1 MKSNVVLTA
10 RGCYYSETR
19 LSSRDALSATVEQ
32 PTQAIVTPVTELE
45 KNDQQ
50 KKNHIPQKKTQPV
63 MDSANHQEPLYLSSS
78 PNPGVRWD

>member
-10 RGCYYSETR
+10 TR

-50 KKNHIPQKKTQPV
+50 KKKSHPQKKKTQSV

>member
-10 RGCYYSETR
+10 TR

-50 KKNHIPQKKTQPV
+50 KKNHIPKKKNPTSDGLSKSPRAIIFVQFAQP
-63 MDSANHQEPLYLSSS
+63 
-78 PNPGVRWD
+78 WC

>member
-10 RGCYYSETR
+10 TR

-50 KKNHIPQKKTQPV
+50 KKNHIPKKKK
-63 MDSANHQEPLYLSSS
+63 
-78 PNPGVRWD
+78 PNQ

>member
-19 LSSRDALSATVEQ
+19 LSSSDALSATVEQ

-50 KKNHIPQKKTQPV
+50 KKKSHPEKKTQLV